1 MKKNVAIAIQMMGED
16 SAKNINT
23 LIKFDSITSITYDF
37 GDALIDATH
46 SKAKAIKRIRFLT
59 AFCTISNFKTY
70 EFFDFSRT
78 HSQKYIYDFL
88 TYIRVNGDVEKDV
101 NTYKELIKFLKLIF
115 ELGYNFYIECALRVN
130 TIGVVSII
138 TEHLLDN
145 CTSDE
150 DKTLVTSLFKE
161 LKLKLYE
168 KDFYGFINNLD
179 ELDKD
184 NVKDKIFELY
194 DNPNYFGKNGTLLHY
209 CILSSCDLDTKLDMI
224 KILLELGVNP
234 NTLNLNETSFIS
246 LAIKNNSEDNEFLY
260 NIIVEALKYGFDVN
274 VDAMIL
280 PWLLHYSTNVSKILN
295 LLFENGLDLT
305 KFNKKEI
312 DDFGWK
318 QENFKEVE
326 MIYSYIDNYEII
338 FGMINKLNDEK
349 YRLEDNF
356 FSKLY
361 KNSTN
366 VNDVL
371 EKISRLSSLEN
382 PLEFSNLWCDTII
395 ENRNNSIN
403 FTDEEITVK
412 EAISALKN
420 IIDTFVSNL
429 NNDIQ
434 EWENK
439 IHIYCN
445 KVNN

>member
-16 SAKNINT
+16 SEKNIRTIN
-23 LIKFDSITSITYDF
+23 KFGFVTDVFYDF
-37 GDALIDATH
+37 SAALIDAAH
-46 SKAKAIKRIRFLT
+46 SKTKGIKRIRFLI
-59 AFCTISNFKTY
+59 AFCSIAGFKNY
-70 EFFDFSRT
+70 EFFSINKPI
-78 HSQKYIYDFL
+78 SQSYIYTFL
-88 TYIRVNGDVEKDV
+88 KHIRINGDVEQDI
-101 NTYKELIKFLKLIF
+101 NTYKELINFFKLIF
-115 ELGYNFYIECALRVN
+115 DQGYNFYIECEDEIN
-130 TIGVVSII
+130 TIGIASVI
-138 TEHLLDN
+138 TKHLSDN
-145 CTSDE
+145 CSSDE
-150 DKTLVTSLFKE
+150 DKALVTSLFNE

-179 ELDKD
+179 ELDKAY
-184 NVKDKIFELY
+184 VEDKIFELY

-209 CILSSCDLDTKLDMI
+209 CILSSCNFDTKLDMI

-295 LLFENGLDLT
+295 LLLENGLDLT

-361 KNSTN
+361 KNSAN